1 MLGLY
6 IHVPFCS
13 KKCPYCDF
21 YSVKYTKLG
30 VLEFVENIKNEIK
43 TYPQEEIDTIY
54 FGGGTPSILPI
65 EYLEQIVFSI
75 NEYFLLKIE
84 EMTIEVNPN
93 TVNLDKLLKYKKLG
107 FNRLSVGVQ
116 SLNDNELK
124 FLGRQHSADK
134 ALECIKNAKIAGFDN
149 ISADIMLGIPRQTEE
164 ILSETI
170 KKLEDVQHI
179 SAYILK
185 IEEKTPF
192 YGNVEVDEDLSADL
206 YLFTVKKLEE
216 MGFLQYEISNF
227 SKKGFESKHNLKYW
241 KCEEYIGL
249 GKSAHSFYNGKRY
262 FDRYIIT
269 ENNPG
274 TYEEKTMLSLRLCGW
289 TVVKNIKKAAEYE
302 KSGYLDIN
310 ENMVKLMPKGF
321 LISNKIINDL
331 L

>member
-21 YSVKYTKLG
+21 FSVKYSKQG

-43 TYPQEEIDTIY
+43 TYPKEEIDTIY

-65 EYLEQIVFSI
+65 EFLEQVVFSI
-75 NEYFLLKIE
+75 NEHFMVKTE

-93 TVNLDKLLKYKKLG
+93 TVNIDNLREYKKLG

-116 SLNDNELK
+116 SLNDNELQ
-124 FLGRQHSADK
+124 FLGRQHSAEK
-134 ALECIKNAKIAGFDN
+134 ALECIKNAKNAGFTN
-149 ISADIMLGIPRQTEE
+149 ISADIMLGIPGQTVKN
-164 ILSETI
+164 LSETI
-170 KKLEDVQHI
+170 EKLQEVQHI

-185 IEEKTPF
+185 IEENTPF
-192 YGNVEVDEDLSADL
+192 YGNIEVDEDISADL
-206 YLFTVKKLEE
+206 YLFAVKKLEE

-227 SKKGFESKHNLKYW
+227 AKKGFKSKHNLKYW

-249 GKSAHSFYNGKRY
+249 GKSAHSFYGGKRY
-262 FDRYIIT
+262 FDRDIVT

-289 TVVKNIKKAAEYE
+289 TAVENIKKAAEYE
-302 KSGYLDIN
+302 
-310 ENMVKLMPKGF
+310 E
-321 LISNKIINDL
+321 
-331 L
+331 